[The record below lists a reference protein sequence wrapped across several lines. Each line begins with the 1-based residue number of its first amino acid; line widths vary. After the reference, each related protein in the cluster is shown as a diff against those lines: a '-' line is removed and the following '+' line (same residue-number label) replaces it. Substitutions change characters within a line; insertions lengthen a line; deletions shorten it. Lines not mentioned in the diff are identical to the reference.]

1 MNEST
6 HTHKTRKSKKQRWYT
21 CVNKNKGEGSSPG
34 KKFIQR
40 EKKKKKTDKTHRE
53 NTIDGNEINM
63 WEHEN
68 VCVYKRKIES
78 LKQWREKSKTD
89 KRIVDGNEEKRPK
102 N

>member
-1 MNEST
+1 MKAHRPVRNSYSE
-6 HTHKTRKSKKQRWYT
+6 RR
-21 CVNKNKGEGSSPG
+21 
-34 KKFIQR
+34 R
-40 EKKKKKTDKTHRE
+40 KKKTDKTHRE